1 MGFRALIHAEAS
13 FDRAVS
19 VTPRL
24 EAVCEVRQDERQTVA
39 ALVLVR
45 LHSTGEAEA
54 HVVQAMPGEI
64 SCSQCMSVVPSSR
77 TQCALPPAL
86 SLSLVPALAL
96 ALSPAPETEQP
107 RLR

>member
-64 SCSQCMSVVPSSR
+64 SCSQCMSVVPSS
-77 TQCALPPAL
+77 QCALPPAL